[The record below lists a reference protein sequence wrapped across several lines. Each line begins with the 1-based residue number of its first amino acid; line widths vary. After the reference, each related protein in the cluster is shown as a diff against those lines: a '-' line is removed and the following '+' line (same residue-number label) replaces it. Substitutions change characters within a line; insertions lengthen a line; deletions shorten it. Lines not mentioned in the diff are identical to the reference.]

1 MAPQE
6 LVQVERAALFGT
18 ECETSEIDER
28 SVVVRLEA
36 QSSSSSPEG
45 GLIKASL
52 VNHGILAQA
61 GAVSL
66 ELLVPIGGGGKE
78 DGQRGYTANREDGTA
93 IIQITRPGDLHRLVA
108 TLQLLLR
115 KAVALGLVPDVGQ
128 MTAELADE
136 REKLHREFAQLSA
149 GRTR

>member
-1 MAPQE
+1 MRTQQ

-18 ECETSEIDER
+18 ECEASAIDER

-36 QSSSSSPEG
+36 QSDSSSIEG
-45 GLIKASL
+45 GFIKASL

-66 ELLVPIGGGGKE
+66 ELLVPVGGQE
-78 DGQRGYTANREDGTA
+78 DADRYRGEASVDSNSGA
-93 IIQITRPGDLHRLVA
+93 AVIQITRPGDLHRLVA

-115 KAVALGLVPDVGQ
+115 KAVALGLVPDVEQ

-149 GRTR
+149 GR